1 MNSISFS
8 QKNREI
14 LKKYIGALD
23 KRLNVIAN
31 NIANVDTPGFKRSDI
46 TFEAQLKR
54 AIMSERDDGFKAK
67 ITNQKH
73 IPFKI
78 PISWQSVRPKRV
90 LDYSTT
96 MRNDGNNVDIDKEM
110 TYLSKTTLT
119 YQAVMDL
126 LEHDY
131 NLINLVLK

>member
-1 MNSISFS
+1 MDSISFS
-8 QKNREI
+8 IKNREI
-14 LKKYIGALD
+14 LKKYITALD
-23 KRLNVIAN
+23 KRLDVIAN
-31 NIANVDTPGFKRSDI
+31 NIANVDTPGFKRSDV
-46 TFEAQLKR
+46 TFESQLKR
-54 AIMSERDDGFKAK
+54 AIMSEQDTGIKA
-67 ITNQKH
+67 ITTNKKH
-73 IPFKI
+73 IPFKV
-78 PISWQSVRPKRV
+78 PIDWKEVQPKRV

-126 LEHDY
+126 LKHDY